1 MSKVVLKTTNRKTT
15 VSRTAVRSAV
25 ANAYVGT
32 SSVKRRNGASR
43 GKKNSVRVTAKK
55 AH

>member
-15 VSRTAVRSAV
+15 VNRTAVRNAV
-25 ANAYVGT
+25 AHAYAGT
-32 SSVKRRNGASR
+32 SSVKSRNGASR
-43 GKKNSVRVTAKK
+43 GKKDAVRVTVKK